1 MIVSGQSPEERSMSP
16 HEDDP
21 LSAVISIATDEAHH
35 AKAEAIAP
43 VHLFIAVLRYED
55 PSIVRAFETLGID
68 AVRVRRRARAV
79 AHMSAAKS
87 ESGPLRLA
95 RRVERVIDVG
105 RENMKPYR
113 RPLDAAGL
121 FITLLESPDTDLKG
135 IIADKALPVDALVAE
150 VKRHAFVTTRATS
163 PLAISVAPWS
173 ATPLLDTHCQNYT
186 ARAETGDLSV
196 VGRREEVQEVIL
208 SFMRKQHAVP
218 LLVGE
223 PGVGRES
230 IVVGLAA
237 YLASPTAVPDLKRLR
252 VFGLTPASLAA
263 GARDTAELRE
273 RFWGMLAEAQADKEV
288 VLFIHDL
295 HRILAPATEE
305 GGLNLADLLVPVLRS
320 GAARLMG
327 ATTLADYRR
336 HIRTTPG
343 LEGGFHSIFVEEPSP
358 EASRAI
364 LSRARGSFEDHHRI
378 RFTEDAI
385 DAAVEYAVK
394 YLPDRYLPGKALDL
408 LDQAAVSR
416 RFVHTDPGDGAVP
429 SVDRLHIAH
438 VVANMTRIP
447 TERILTSEADR
458 LVNLESKLA
467 AFIVGQ
473 EQVLPATADV
483 LRASAAGMRPSERP
497 RASFLFAGP
506 ATAAKADVARSL
518 AVHLFDDERRMIRID
533 LAEYADGESA
543 HRITDDPL
551 GPAGYARTDTLIDV
565 MRRTPFCV
573 VFFDGVDQT
582 HTSVLELL
590 VRLLG
595 SGTLKDS
602 HGRVASFRYAVVILA
617 ARDVESDTSSRQR
630 VPPDLI
636 RRVDRVVEFRA
647 FGEAHAR
654 TIAGRFVDS
663 LRDVLAEKGI
673 DLLAAPSAY
682 DALVTV
688 CYRAGCTEEQF
699 EQNVDVYVARPI
711 AAGLL
716 DRTFESGDLVELAAV
731 GSGVVVRKGE
741 RPKAPTSAV
750 GPNTVLLDGLLRS
763 ATWERLALLR
773 IEILAPED
781 LTPAEQDAVLKSEI
795 IRMIGTLRTNVSFEG
810 LRYLRSTDAGLVAA
824 YPEVA
829 TALRVAHTMR
839 RARPPEGVRVRYG
852 LYWGDVS
859 VGRDGIPS
867 GGEVELLG
875 AILRLTDA
883 DRADSTN
890 DQSLPERDRVVAPC
904 GSVAQLPEELRA
916 QFDLVGWYRV
926 PGIAD
931 EFEIWAESLA
941 SFLGRQPTVSERLF
955 GVAGVDGDTVVD
967 IWWKR
972 RLRLAQS
979 TA

>member
-1 MIVSGQSPEERSMSP
+1 MSP
-16 HEDDP
+16 HEEDP

-95 RRVERVIDVG
+95 RRVERIIDIG

-121 FITLLESPDTDLKG
+121 FITLLEAPDTDLKG
-135 IIADKALPVDALVAE
+135 IIADKALPVEALVAE
-150 VKRHAFVTTRATS
+150 VRRHAFVTGRATS
-163 PLAISVAPWS
+163 PLAISEAPRS
-173 ATPLLDTHCQNYT
+173 AVPLLDTHCQNYT
-186 ARAETGDLSV
+186 ARAQTGDLSV
-196 VGRREEVQEVIL
+196 VGRREEVQEVTL
-208 SFMRKQHAVP
+208 AFMRKQHAVP

-237 YLASPTAVPDLKRLR
+237 YLASPAAVPDLKKLR

-273 RFWGMLAEAQADKEV
+273 RFWGILAEAQADTQV

-295 HRILAPATEE
+295 HRILAPATED

-320 GAARLMG
+320 GSARLMG
-327 ATTLADYRR
+327 ATTLGDFRR
-336 HIRTTPG
+336 HVRTTPG
-343 LEGGFHSIFVEEPSP
+343 LEGVFHSIFVEEPTP
-358 EASRAI
+358 EASREI

-416 RFVHTDPGDGAVP
+416 RFVHSDPGDGAMP
-429 SVDRLHIAH
+429 SVDRLHIAQ
-438 VVANMTRIP
+438 VIANMTRIP
-447 TERILTSEADR
+447 AERILTSEADR

-467 AFIVGQ
+467 AFVVGQ
-473 EQVLPATADV
+473 DQVLPATADV
-483 LRASAAGMRPSERP
+483 LRASAAGIRSADRP

-506 ATAAKADVARSL
+506 ASAAKADVARSL
-518 AVHLFDDERRMIRID
+518 AAHLFDDERRLIRID
-533 LAEYADGESA
+533 LSEYADGESA

-602 HGRVASFRYAVVILA
+602 HGRMASFRYAVVILA
-617 ARDVESDTSSRQR
+617 ARDVDSDTSSRQR

-647 FGEAHAR
+647 FSEAQAR
-654 TIAGRFVDS
+654 TIADRFVDS
-663 LRDVLAEKGI
+663 LRDVMVEKGI

-682 DALVTV
+682 DALVSV
-688 CYRAGCTEEQF
+688 CYRTGCTEEQF
-699 EQNVDVYVARPI
+699 EQNVDYYVARHI

-731 GSGVVVRKGE
+731 GSGIEVRKGQ

-750 GPNTVLLDGLLRS
+750 GPNTVLLDGLLS
-763 ATWERLALLR
+763 ATWERLALVR
-773 IEILAPED
+773 VEIVAPEN
-781 LTPAEQDAVLKSEI
+781 LTPAEKDAVIKREI
-795 IRMIGTLRTNVSFEG
+795 IRMIETLRTNVSFEG

-824 YPEVA
+824 YPEAA

-839 RARPPEGVRVRYG
+839 RGRPAEGVRVRYG

-859 VGRDGIPS
+859 VGPCGIPS

-875 AILRLTDA
+875 SILRLTDA
-883 DRADSTN
+883 DRVESTS
-890 DQSLPERDRVVAPC
+890 DQSLPERDRVIAPC

-916 QFDLVGWYRV
+916 QFDMVGWYRV
-926 PGIAD
+926 PGFAD
-931 EFEIWAESLA
+931 ELEIWSESLA
-941 SFLGRQPTVSERLF
+941 SYLGRQPTVSERLF
-955 GVAGVDGDTVVD
+955 GVAAVDGDTVVD

-972 RLRLAQS
+972 RLRLSQS
-979 TA
+979 TAS